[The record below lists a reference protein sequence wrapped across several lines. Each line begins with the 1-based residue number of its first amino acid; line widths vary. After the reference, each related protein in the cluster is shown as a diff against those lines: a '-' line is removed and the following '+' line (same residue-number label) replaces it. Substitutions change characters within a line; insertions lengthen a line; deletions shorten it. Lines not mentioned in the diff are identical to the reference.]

1 MKQIFIFFVVS
12 ATLLVHRSDAQTTGV
27 MSDRAAARFLDQAT
41 WGPTPASIAQLQ
53 QTGVTAWLNAQFALS
68 TSDLPDQPLIG
79 SDGKPDRDLTP
90 VQAAFFQNAVTG
102 QDQLRQR
109 VAFALSQ
116 MWVVSAV
123 STKFAYAFP
132 PYWRLFRDNAFTNYR
147 DIMRALTLSPAM
159 GNYLNMA
166 NNNKGNAAKGTA
178 ANENYARE
186 LMQLFTV
193 GLTQLNLDGTPV
205 LDSSNNPVP
214 TYDQKVV
221 TNTARALTGWTYP
234 TAPNATAKANNP
246 QYYLGQMFAVEGEHD
261 TTSKTIIGGA
271 TIPAG
276 QTAAQDLESVLD
288 ALMAQQTIAPF
299 VSRQLIQHLV
309 TSDPSP
315 AYIKR
320 VAEVFLNNGSGV
332 RGDMKAVITAILTD
346 QEARA
351 GDDGS
356 SARNA
361 TFGHLREPVLFLA
374 NLLRGLN
381 GTLGSSS
388 AIYRYSSELGEN
400 LFYAPTV
407 FSYFSPLYA
416 LESGEPAPEFQIYS
430 AQTAADRAD
439 IVNTILYGAL
449 DKSTTIDLTPFL
461 PSGNDLSAMA
471 DTISYTFLHHA
482 MSSGLQSAALSA
494 ASAATGRKAQAQA
507 ALYVV
512 LTSSEYQIVQ

>member
-1 MKQIFIFFVVS
+1 MKRILIFFVAG
-12 ATLLVHRSDAQTTGV
+12 ATLLANRGDAQTAAV
-27 MSDRAAARFLDQAT
+27 MSDQAAARFLDQAT

-53 QTGVTAWLNAQFALS
+53 QTGVIAWLNAQFALN
-68 TSDLPDQPLIG
+68 TSDLPDQPLLG
-79 SDGKPDRDLTP
+79 SDGKANRDLTP

-132 PYWRLFRDNAFTNYR
+132 PYWRLFRDNAFANYR
-147 DIMRALTLSPAM
+147 DIMKALTLSPAM

-166 NNNKGNAAKGTA
+166 NNNKGNPVKGTA

-193 GLTQLNLDGTPV
+193 GLTQLDLNGNPV
-205 LDSSNNPVP
+205 LDSNNNPVP
-214 TYDQKVV
+214 TYDQSVV

-234 TAPNATAKANNP
+234 TAPNTSAKANNP
-246 QYYLGQMFAVEGEHD
+246 QYYLGQMFAVEGAHD

-276 QTAAQDLESVLD
+276 QTAAQDLEAVLD
-288 ALMAQQTIAPF
+288 ALMAQRSMAPF

-315 AYIKR
+315 AYIQR
-320 VAEVFLNNGSGV
+320 VSNVFLNNGSGV
-332 RGDMKAVITAILTD
+332 RGDMRAVITAILTD

-351 GDDGS
+351 GDDA
-356 SARNA
+356 SAAANA

-374 NLLRGLN
+374 NILRGLN
-381 GTLGSSS
+381 ATLGPSS
-388 AIYRYSSELGEN
+388 AIDRYSAELGED
-400 LFYAPTV
+400 LFYPPTV
-407 FSYFSPLYA
+407 FSYFSPMYT

-430 AQTAADRAD
+430 AQTAAYRAD

-449 DKSTTIDLTPFL
+449 DKSTAISLTPFL
-461 PSGNDLSAMA
+461 PAGNDLSAMA
-471 DTISYTFLHHA
+471 DTISHAFLHHA
-482 MSSGLQSAALSA
+482 MSSDLRSAALSA
-494 ASAATGRKAQAQA
+494 ASAATGAKAQAQA